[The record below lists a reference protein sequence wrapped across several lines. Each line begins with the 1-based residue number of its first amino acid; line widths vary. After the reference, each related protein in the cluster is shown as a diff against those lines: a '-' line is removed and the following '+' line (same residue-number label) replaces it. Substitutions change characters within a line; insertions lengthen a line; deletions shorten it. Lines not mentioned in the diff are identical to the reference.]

1 MGFWRLAG
9 MAAVCMAAAAMGVIL
24 SARDRPSATIRPAI
38 VALGADAAP
47 GETEIG
53 TFVLAGLSGS
63 SAGILKTGS
72 EPLFDLAFLVDVPAA
87 SRPARSGQNA
97 GATPER
103 IAYIE
108 ERMLN
113 IVPDDI
119 EGYFDLFMYVSRA
132 SEGPYGQ
139 RLYIFERDPLTRDLR
154 PFAQWPISTGREQ
167 QEKHWT
173 GTPDGI
179 FKLDPSR
186 FYSFRMSNQ
195 WGTPMPWTMFLDAE
209 FAHQATGYA
218 IHGASRPEDVAALGS
233 RASAGCIR
241 LHPEHA
247 EMLFRKIQKEMRG
260 RVPVFAYDEETDSTS
275 LDGQAKYDARG
286 EMLTRKGYRVLLLI
300 ENFDGG
306 PQAPTGTD
314 AIASLM

>member
-9 MAAVCMAAAAMGVIL
+9 TAALVMSAAALGVIL
-24 SARDRPSATIRPAI
+24 TAPDRPSATIRPA
-38 VALGADAAP
+38 VVGLGADALP
-47 GETEIG
+47 SETEIG

-87 SRPARSGQNA
+87 SRPARAGRSA

-113 IVPDDI
+113 IIPDDI

-139 RLYIFERDPLTRDLR
+139 RLYVFERNRDTGELQ
-154 PFAQWPISTGREQ
+154 PFAQWLISTGREQ

-195 WGTPMPWTMFLDAE
+195 WGTPMPSTMFFDAE
-209 FAHQATGYA
+209 FARQATGYA
-218 IHGASRPEDVAALGS
+218 IHGASRPEDVAALGM

-260 RVPVFAYDEETDSTS
+260 RVPVFAYDEETDSTA
-275 LDGQAKYDARG
+275 LDGQAMYNARG
-286 EMLTRKGYRVLLLI
+286 DMVTRKGYRVLLLI
-300 ENFDGG
+300 ENFEGG
-306 PQAPTGTD
+306 PEAPSGVD
-314 AIASLM
+314 AVASLM